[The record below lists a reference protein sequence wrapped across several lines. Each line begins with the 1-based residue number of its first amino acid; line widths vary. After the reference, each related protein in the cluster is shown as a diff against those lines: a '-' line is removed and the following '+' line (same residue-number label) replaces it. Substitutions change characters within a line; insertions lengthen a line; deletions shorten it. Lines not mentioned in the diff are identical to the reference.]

1 MVGLTWKDMFQADDR
16 IGLALTQ
23 PLKATEVVGGG
34 TFSEVDPLLWELYY
48 SFKPND
54 SMSITPAVFG
64 GSDSWDDKEDD
75 TFGAVVTT
83 TFKF

>member
-1 MVGLTWKDMFQADDR
+1 MERYVAVSS
-16 IGLALTQ
+16 
-23 PLKATEVVGGG
+23 VVGGG
-34 TFSEVDPLLWELYY
+34 DVDEVDPLLWELYY

-54 SMSITPAVFG
+54 SMSITPAIFG
-64 GSDSWDDKEDD
+64 GSDSWADDEDD